1 MKIIK
6 KFIKREKNFIIAGK
20 IFDDALTTVLRI
32 KNPFFD
38 KMEAVF
44 SENDSVNIN
53 LEKREAAFHFN
64 CLNDD
69 ERELSINILRII
81 LLAYAKLEYD
91 DELMQE
97 IKANRDAMKLGF
109 SDDLFYYLYK
119 NIASRNVMN
128 YEDFIRAN
136 LTWLTYHNRDEF
148 YEAFLKKTIDKMH
161 HRKEYQSR
169 FKKQHYIKKLAKVV

>member
-1 MKIIK
+1 
-6 KFIKREKNFIIAGK
+6 
-20 IFDDALTTVLRI
+20 
-32 KNPFFD
+32 
-38 KMEAVF
+38 MEAVF
-44 SENDSVNIN
+44 AEKDSVNIDR
-53 LEKREAAFHFN
+53 EKREFVFHFN

-91 DELMQE
+91 DESMQE
-97 IKANRDAMKLGF
+97 IKANRDVMKLGF

-136 LTWLTYHNRDEF
+136 LAWLTYHNRDEF
-148 YEAFLKKTIDKMH
+148 ITFL
-161 HRKEYQSR
+161 
-169 FKKQHYIKKLAKVV
+169 LAIFLYK

>member
-6 KFIKREKNFIIAGK
+6 KFIRREEQFLLAER
-20 IFDDALTTVLRI
+20 IFDDSLKIVLRI

-38 KMEAVF
+38 KIEAVF
-44 SENDSVNIN
+44 SENNSVDIN
-53 LEKREAAFHFN
+53 QEKREVVFHFN

-69 ERELSINILRII
+69 EREMSIEILRTI
-81 LLAYAKLEYD
+81 LLAYAKLEYEE
-91 DELMQE
+91 ELEQE
-97 IKANRDAMKLGF
+97 IKANKDVIKLGF

-119 NIASRNVMN
+119 NIATKKVGN

-136 LTWLTYHNRDEF
+136 VSWITYHDHDEF
-148 YEAFLKKTIDKMH
+148 YESFLKKSIDKLNQ
-161 HRKEYQSR
+161 RKEYQSR

>member
-6 KFIKREKNFIIAGK
+6 KFIKREKEFILTEK
-20 IFDDALTTVLRI
+20 IFDDALKTVLRI

-38 KMEAVF
+38 KIEAVF
-44 SENDSVNIN
+44 SEKDSININ
-53 LEKREAAFHFN
+53 QEKREVIFHFN

-81 LLAYAKLEYD
+81 LLSYAKLEYD

-97 IKANRDAMKLGF
+97 IKANRDVMRLGF

-119 NIASRNVMN
+119 NIMSKKVIN
-128 YEDFIRAN
+128 YDDFIRAN
-136 LTWLTYHNRDEF
+136 LAWLTYHNHDEF
-148 YEAFLKKTIDKMH
+148 YETFLKKTIDKIH